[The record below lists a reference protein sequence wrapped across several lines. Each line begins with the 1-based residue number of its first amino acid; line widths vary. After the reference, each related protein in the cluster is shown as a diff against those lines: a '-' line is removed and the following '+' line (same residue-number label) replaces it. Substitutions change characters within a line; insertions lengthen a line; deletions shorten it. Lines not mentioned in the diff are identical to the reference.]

1 MSQTNGTPTVIRTE
15 RGLTVGGSRLTL
27 YTLMD
32 RLKEEWPPHLIRDW
46 YNLTDQQMQDVLA
59 YIEAHREEVEAE
71 YQQVLREA
79 AETERYWR
87 EKNREHFARVAT
99 LPPPSGK
106 EAIYARLKAEK
117 KRLGMA

>member
-1 MSQTNGTPTVIRTE
+1 MSQTNGTPTVIRTG

-46 YNLTDQQMQDVLA
+46 YNLTDQQMQDILA

-79 AETERYWR
+79 AETEQYWR
-87 EKNREHFARVAT
+87 EKNREHFAHIAT
-99 LPPPSGK
+99 LPPPFGK
-106 EAIYARLKAEK
+106 EAIYAKLKAEK